1 MDSFFLPV
9 TKSTWV
15 IPACAISS
23 TTYCTVGLR
32 PTGSISLGWDLVA
45 GRRRVPAPATGI
57 TALRTARG
65 AAMSAVVLIETRSAI
80 HCPGPRRGSVL
91 PAHSRGPDVGGLPG
105 AGPPGPSDSQTI
117 PGAIRD
123 GQRLTCP
130 HAGGPTMAS
139 SLGEATYP
147 GPGIPYLP
155 QGESPTEP
163 RLRPVGVA
171 PPPQG

>member
-32 PTGSISLGWDLVA
+32 PTGSISLGWDFVA

-65 AAMSAVVLIETRSAI
+65 AAVSAVVLIETRSAI
-80 HCPGPRRGSVL
+80 HCPGPGRGSVTS
-91 PAHSRGPDVGGLPG
+91 AHDRGPLGGALLG
-105 AGPPGPSDSQTI
+105 AGPQAPRTARQY
-117 PGAIRD
+117 
-123 GQRLTCP
+123 Q
-130 HAGGPTMAS
+130 
-139 SLGEATYP
+139 
-147 GPGIPYLP
+147 
-155 QGESPTEP
+155 EP
-163 RLRPVGVA
+163 
-171 PPPQG
+171 